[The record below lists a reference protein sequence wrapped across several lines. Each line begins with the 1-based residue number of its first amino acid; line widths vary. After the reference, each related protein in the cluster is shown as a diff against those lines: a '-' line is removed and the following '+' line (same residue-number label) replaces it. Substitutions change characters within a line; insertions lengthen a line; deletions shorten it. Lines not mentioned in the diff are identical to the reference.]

1 MILPGRLK
9 DADAAAASVGGL
21 LRLPCRCL
29 RFDIR
34 PAGKS
39 PVAEEDIHF
48 SAMVL
53 CAAHRPEKGLC
64 PVNLLAA
71 ERGLSRQGRGILPE
85 GFGARC
91 LLFAAA
97 NALAVAGIWC
107 YLEAGTYRAQ
117 QKSRELSAYLAE
129 DKGVAAYR
137 EKIARH
143 QEQAD
148 DRAYQSR
155 MEAATNKIRTMKCL
169 TMEGFEVLED
179 CLAPGM
185 DIESVV
191 YNKTTGYLSLRLTI
205 PDSGEA
211 PGYVERV
218 RDSGYF
224 TEVEYSSWGYG
235 AEAAG
240 EQKLSMEIKI
250 RLTGKEGRQNAVQ

>member
-1 MILPGRLK
+1 MQ
-9 DADAAAASVGGL
+9 
-21 LRLPCRCL
+21 
-29 RFDIR
+29 R
-34 PAGKS
+34 PTRWQW
-39 PVAEEDIHF
+39 P
-48 SAMVL
+48 
-53 CAAHRPEKGLC
+53 
-64 PVNLLAA
+64 
-71 ERGLSRQGRGILPE
+71 
-85 GFGARC
+85 
-91 LLFAAA
+91 
-97 NALAVAGIWC
+97 GIWC

-179 CLAPGM
+179 CLAPAWTF
-185 DIESVV
+185 SPWF
-191 YNKTTGYLSLRLTI
+191 TI
-205 PDSGEA
+205 KPRDTSACASPYRIPGRR

-240 EQKLSMEIKI
+240 EQTLSMEIKI